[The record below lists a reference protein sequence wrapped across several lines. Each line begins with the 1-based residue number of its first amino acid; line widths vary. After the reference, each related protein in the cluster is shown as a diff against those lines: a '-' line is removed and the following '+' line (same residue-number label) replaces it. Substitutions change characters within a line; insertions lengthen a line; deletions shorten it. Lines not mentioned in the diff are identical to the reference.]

1 MHSGTC
7 RDLASHG
14 YLVFTIDHEDGT
26 SSYTVSADGKKEIF
40 YENKHRLYDTEVRKG
55 QIEIRV
61 QEVKAL
67 IDEMIEGKGTALL
80 SRLGFK
86 SQINLDLDRL
96 IISGHSFGGMTAI

>member
-1 MHSGTC
+1 M
-7 RDLASHG
+7 
-14 YLVFTIDHEDGT
+14 
-26 SSYTVSADGKKEIF
+26 
-40 YENKHRLYDTEVRKG
+40 
-55 QIEIRV
+55 QIRV

-67 IDEMIEGKGTALL
+67 IDEMFEGKGAQLL

>member
-14 YLVFTIDHEDGT
+14 YLVFSIDHEDGT
-26 SSYTVSADGKKEIF
+26 SSYTVSKDGKKEIF
-40 YENKHRLYDTEVRKG
+40 YENRHRLYDTEVRKG
-55 QIEIRV
+55 QIQIRV
-61 QEVKAL
+61 SEVKAL
-67 IDEMIEGKGTALL
+67 IDEMVEDRGARLL

-86 SQINLDLDRL
+86 SQINVDLDRL